1 MVRTARRPMRIL
13 ADSAFVIDYLR
24 GVPEAE
30 ARWAAVF
37 ADGDEPVINE
47 VVVCEVAAG
56 LRARDVPRFEAF
68 LEPVEFI
75 QPAPEAALTAGRW
88 RAEAR
93 SVGKVL
99 GLADALIAAAAFT
112 DHAAVLTRNTRDFA
126 LTPVR
131 IVTY

>member
-1 MVRTARRPMRIL
+1 MRIL

-24 GVPEAE
+24 GLPEAHS
-30 ARWAAVF
+30 RWQSVF
-37 ADGDEPVINE
+37 ADGDEPIINE
-47 VVVCEVAAG
+47 IVVCEVAAG

-68 LEPVEFI
+68 LEPVEFV
-75 QPAPEAALTAGRW
+75 QPAPEAALLAGLW

-93 SVGKVL
+93 AAGKTL

-112 DHAAVLTRNTRDFA
+112 DHAAVLTRNTRDFV

-131 IVTY
+131 VITY